1 MPRLQL
7 TVATTMVLA
16 LAQTAAGQG
25 CVCTMQYSPQAVPI
39 HGQQQQQQQKQQEQS
54 KQQQQ
59 QPHEEARPGAGAAAA
74 GAPAAAAAGPPPSWT
89 LAPRGDCGCPPAY
102 EPVCVGGVTFANACT
117 AACGRRRAAMAYNGP
132 CVEQAAPA
140 MQPASNSV
148 SMQRGG
154 RWGLGWLCLLL
165 SPLAVLLNSYD

>member
-1 MPRLQL
+1 MAASCTTATAATRAQLVMPGPL
-7 TVATTMVLA
+7 VATWTPATARRSCWLTFTSSSCPEHAAVLWSGDIVYNNKNA
-16 LAQTAAGQG
+16 CNSLLLTL
-25 CVCTMQYSPQAVPI
+25 TSL
-39 HGQQQQQQQKQQEQS
+39 
-54 KQQQQ
+54 
-59 QPHEEARPGAGAAAA
+59 GAAWLHAPPCVLVAA
-74 GAPAAAAAGPPPSWT
+74 
-89 LAPRGDCGCPPAY
+89 GDCGCPPAY

-165 SPLAVLLNSYD
+165 SPLAALLNSYD